1 MTHCQGLC
9 LLGSSICELPFS
21 RILRQQHPLCCAGS
35 FFWFLFFM
43 FTALQYCTMYG
54 FLAVALTPD
63 LMTAAVLS
71 SAFYGI
77 WNLTAGFIMPQPVS
91 PRHLS
96 SLLKVQHCLSHAWAQ
111 SKTELLPGT

>member
-1 MTHCQGLC
+1 M
-9 LLGSSICELPFS
+9 
-21 RILRQQHPLCCAGS
+21 RCAGS

-91 PRHLS
+91 LS
-96 SLLKVQHCLSHAWAQ
+96 SLPKVQHSLSHAWVQMEPALDPP
-111 SKTELLPGT
+111 TLAHA

>member
-1 MTHCQGLC
+1 MCG
-9 LLGSSICELPFS
+9 
-21 RILRQQHPLCCAGS
+21 AGS

-77 WNLTAGFIMPQPVS
+77 WNLTAGFIMPQPVRLHA
-91 PRHLS
+91 PHKADS
-96 SLLKVQHCLSHAWAQ
+96 SLHSTLHH
-111 SKTELLPGT
+111 G

>member
-1 MTHCQGLC
+1 MAAYHFC
-9 LLGSSICELPFS
+9 LLL
-21 RILRQQHPLCCAGS
+21 ILRRLDNPKGQFCCAGT

-54 FLAVALTPD
+54 LFAVALTPD

-71 SAFYGI
+71 SAFYGV

-91 PRHLS
+91 L
-96 SLLKVQHCLSHAWAQ
+96 
-111 SKTELLPGT
+111 

>member
-1 MTHCQGLC
+1 
-9 LLGSSICELPFS
+9 
-21 RILRQQHPLCCAGS
+21 
-35 FFWFLFFM
+35 M

-77 WNLTAGFIMPQPVS
+77 WNLTAGFIMPQPVC
-91 PRHLS
+91 HAFQILS
-96 SLLKVQHCLSHAWAQ
+96 GAIKCEKPAMHDFLTIALTPDLMTAAAS
-111 SKTELLPGT
+111 